1 MATKGMETRYSDRSE
16 LPIMLIDDFALN
28 RECVAARLAEH
39 YSHLRCAWSLPSLFR
54 ETERE
59 MPSVVLINFDTDSS
73 ANMLQLSHDLESAP
87 KVVVFGLSQERDVV
101 LCAEAG
107 AAALHLRSESFDHL
121 LDIIHAV
128 SNGHNHCSPEAS
140 SLLLGHVYS
149 KVGGNSFADP
159 TNGTLT
165 AREVEILALL
175 EEGLTNQQIASRLTL
190 TVHTVKNHVHSLL
203 AKLGV
208 GSRVEAS
215 RVARAIR
222 YAGNGNGNGRP
233 ESRMVSR

>member
-1 MATKGMETRYSDRSE
+1 M
-16 LPIMLIDDFALN
+16 IIDDFALN
-28 RECVAARLAEH
+28 RECLADRLAEH
-39 YSHLRCAWSLPSLFR
+39 YSHVRCAWSLPTLFR

-59 MPSVVLINFDTDSS
+59 MPSVVLLNFATDNS
-73 ANMLQLSHDLESAP
+73 ANLLQLSHDLESAP
-87 KVVVFGLSQERDVV
+87 RVIVYGLSEERDVV

-121 LDIIHAV
+121 LDIIRAV

-140 SLLLGHVYS
+140 SMLLGHVYS
-149 KVGGNSFADP
+149 KVGRCWFADP

-165 AREVEILALL
+165 ARELEILALL
-175 EEGLTNQQIASRLTL
+175 EEGLTNQQIASRLSL

-215 RVARAIR
+215 RVARAMK
-222 YAGNGNGNGRP
+222 YVGNGNGRP
-233 ESRMVSR
+233 DSRMVSR